1 MLRSK
6 VPLWRRQPRGS
17 SAAMANVNQRPYRE
31 DRENGQASRR
41 DFLIRSVSGL
51 SSAWITLHWP
61 AVLEAHV
68 HARHSAASAPGKFE
82 FFSPDQ
88 AAEIEAM
95 AAQIIPTDGTAGARE
110 AGVVYFIDRALTTFD
125 RERQSVY
132 NQGLPLLQ
140 SRTGEMFP
148 GSATFSSLH
157 SDQQIQLLTTIES
170 TDFFEVVRMHT
181 IMGFLSDPE
190 YGGNRDGV
198 GWKLIG
204 FEQKASF
211 RP

>member
-1 MLRSK
+1 
-6 VPLWRRQPRGS
+6 
-17 SAAMANVNQRPYRE
+17 
-31 DRENGQASRR
+31 
-41 DFLIRSVSGL
+41 
-51 SSAWITLHWP
+51 
-61 AVLEAHV
+61 VLEAHA
-68 HARHSAASAPGKFE
+68 HARRSAARAPGQFE

-95 AAQIIPTDGTAGARE
+95 AAQIIPTDDTAGASE
-110 AGVVYFIDRALTTFD
+110 AGVIYFIDRALTTFD

-132 NQGLPLLQ
+132 RQGLPLLQ

-157 SDQQIQLLTTIES
+157 SDQQIQLLTTIEGM
-170 TDFFEVVRMHT
+170 DFFEVVHTHT

-211 RP
+211 RPPFGYYDAEERR

>member
-1 MLRSK
+1 
-6 VPLWRRQPRGS
+6 
-17 SAAMANVNQRPYRE
+17 MANVNQRPYRE
-31 DRENGQASRR
+31 DRENEQASRR

-110 AGVVYFIDRALTTFD
+110 AGVV
-125 RERQSVY
+125 
-132 NQGLPLLQ
+132 
-140 SRTGEMFP
+140 
-148 GSATFSSLH
+148 
-157 SDQQIQLLTTIES
+157 
-170 TDFFEVVRMHT
+170 
-181 IMGFLSDPE
+181 
-190 YGGNRDGV
+190 
-198 GWKLIG
+198 
-204 FEQKASF
+204 
-211 RP
+211 